1 MLKTAKLKTKIVLLF
16 GAIILTTIF
25 IQGMVSFIQL
35 TKSHNATINAYKENF
50 DTLIEVSVD
59 NLISVLDVNH
69 QRYLDG
75 EITHEEEM
83 KAAEKIVRDTRYN
96 DGEGYFWADLE
107 SGVCAV
113 HMNPEFEG
121 AQRLQAQD
129 KAGNLYIQNLIA
141 AGKQPN
147 GGFTEYYF
155 TKPNEEGVFK
165 KRGYTKK
172 YEPYGW
178 YISTG
183 NYYDDIDKII
193 EQYQKDKYLSLLGI
207 AACGAAV
214 GAFGIFWMFVI
225 AGRITGH
232 LKRVTDRLTLLSQ
245 GDLHSP
251 VIEVHTGDE
260 FETLSLAT
268 KQTVDNLSGIMY
280 DIHEV
285 MKRFSA
291 GNFVINSTL
300 EYSGDLSGINDS
312 IQSFS
317 ANISKTLSQIN
328 ATSTEVARGSSQ
340 VSEGAQVLAQ
350 GATEQAASIQEL
362 AELANEMTETIH
374 RTANDAAQAKQI
386 AIDSSHSS
394 VQGQQ
399 QMQEMIAAMEK
410 ISDASNEIGKIIK
423 NIDDIAFQTN
433 ILALNAAVEAA
444 RAGEAGKGFAVV
456 ADEVRNLAGK
466 SAESAKLTSQLIENS
481 ITAIANGSKI
491 VSETAESLN
500 HIILSSEKTADVIQ
514 SIADAAIQQKHSM
527 DEVSNSLVQVSSVI
541 QINSATSEESAA
553 ASEEISGQAEILKD
567 LINHFQFQNQ
577 DSSFTE

>member
-16 GAIILTTIF
+16 GAIILITIF
-25 IQGMVSFIQL
+25 LQGTVSFIQL
-35 TKSHNATINAYKENF
+35 TKSHNTIINAYKEDF
-50 DTLIEVSVD
+50 DTLIELSVN

-83 KAAEKIVRDTRYN
+83 KTAEKIVRDARYN
-96 DGEGYFWADLE
+96 NGEGYFWADLE
-107 SGVCAV
+107 NGVCAI
-113 HMNPEFEG
+113 HKNPQFEG
-121 AQRLQAQD
+121 TQRLQDQD
-129 KAGNLYIQNLIA
+129 KAGNYYIKNLIA
-141 AGKQPN
+141 VGNQPN

-155 TKPNEEGVFK
+155 PKPNEDGVFK

-172 YEPYGW
+172 FEPYGW
-178 YISTG
+178 YISAA
-183 NYYDDIDKII
+183 NFYDDIDKII
-193 EQYQKDKYLSLLGI
+193 AQYKKEKYISLLSL
-207 AACGAAV
+207 AACGAVA
-214 GAFGIFWMFVI
+214 GAFGIFWMFVV

-232 LKRVTDRLTLLSQ
+232 LKRFTDRLTLLSQ

-260 FETLSLAT
+260 FETLSIAT
-268 KQTVDNLSGIMY
+268 KQTVDGLSRIMY

-285 MKRFSA
+285 MKRFSD
-291 GNFVINSTL
+291 GNFVLDSTL
-300 EYSGDLSGINDS
+300 EYKGDLAGINDS

-317 ANISKTLSQIN
+317 ANISSTLAQIN

-362 AELANEMTETIH
+362 AELSNGMTATIH
-374 RTANDAAQAKQI
+374 QTANDAAQAKQI
-386 AIDSSHSS
+386 AIDSNHSS
-394 VQGQQ
+394 AQGQQ
-399 QMQEMIAAMEK
+399 QMQEMIEAMEK

-481 ITAIANGSKI
+481 IAAIANGSKI
-491 VSETAESLN
+491 VSETAGSLN
-500 HIILSSEKTADVIQ
+500 NIILNSEKTSDVIQ
-514 SIADAAIQQKHSM
+514 RIADAAIQQKHSM
-527 DEVSNSLVQVSSVI
+527 DEVSNSLAQVSSVI

-553 ASEEISGQAEILKD
+553 ASEEISSQAEILKD
-567 LINHFQFQNQ
+567 LISHFQFENH

>member
-50 DTLIEVSVD
+50 DSLIEVSVD

-394 VQGQQ
+394 IQGQQ

>member
-75 EITHEEEM
+75 EITHDEEM

>member
-50 DTLIEVSVD
+50 DSLIEVSVD